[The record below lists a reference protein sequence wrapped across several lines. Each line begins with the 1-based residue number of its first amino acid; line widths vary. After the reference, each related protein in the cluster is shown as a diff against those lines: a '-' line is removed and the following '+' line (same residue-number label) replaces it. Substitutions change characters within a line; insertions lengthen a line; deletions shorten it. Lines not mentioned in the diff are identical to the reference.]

1 MLGLDS
7 DKRLIDKALNGSER
21 AWDRLVRR
29 YEKQVYNQALRLSGN
44 QADALDL
51 TQDVFI
57 AVYRNLPNYRADG
70 AFGAWLN
77 RIAVNRSNDHLRS
90 SQRQPQN
97 SGEELEQI
105 PGGTMPDDSVQLSQ
119 RNREILKMLGQ
130 LSADQRLVV
139 ELKFFQQQTFEEIA
153 QQLGISSNTVKTR
166 LYGAI
171 RKLQQHAE
179 VFHAL

>member
-1 MLGLDS
+1 MRGLDG
-7 DKRLIDKALNGSER
+7 DKRLIDKALKGSER
-21 AWDRLVRR
+21 AWRRLVMR

-44 QADALDL
+44 RADALDL

-77 RIAVNRSNDHLRS
+77 RIAANRANDHLRS
-90 SQRQPQN
+90 RQRQPQHTV
-97 SGEELEQI
+97 EELEHI
-105 PGGTMPDDSVQLSQ
+105 PGGTTPDDSIQFSQ
-119 RNREILKMLGQ
+119 RNREILNMLGQ

-139 ELKFFQQQTFEEIA
+139 ELKFFQQHTFEEIA
-153 QQLGISSNTVKTR
+153 QQLGISSNTAKTR